1 MGTQPPTH
9 HQCKCSSHQRRLN
22 LGWAFIADMVSDA
35 ASYDV
40 GFGDANGFDFLG
52 FFFLYDNGMVMVGV
66 EMVGLESPNPWFLD
80 LFIPNQWLSL
90 PALLY

>member
-1 MGTQPPTH
+1 
-9 HQCKCSSHQRRLN
+9 
-22 LGWAFIADMVSDA
+22 
-35 ASYDV
+35 
-40 GFGDANGFDFLG
+40 
-52 FFFLYDNGMVMVGV
+52 MVMVGV